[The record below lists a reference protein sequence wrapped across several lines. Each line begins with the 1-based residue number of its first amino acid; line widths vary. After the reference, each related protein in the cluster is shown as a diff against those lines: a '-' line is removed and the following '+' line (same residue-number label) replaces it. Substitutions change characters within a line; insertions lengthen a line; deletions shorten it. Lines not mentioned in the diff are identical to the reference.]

1 MAKINLPATFA
12 LSRHDLTG
20 EVTIHYWRTIAVSL
34 AALLS
39 ALPLGIASAEPTVS
53 PAKSDT
59 ASCVRPDFRVVL
71 DVGHTAKS
79 PGAKSAR
86 GADEFD
92 FNLRL
97 AKQID
102 QALLDAGFAKTVLM
116 VTDGRANRSLYARV
130 ARANDLSA
138 NLLLSIHHN
147 SVPDRF
153 IERWEY
159 NGKRQAFSD
168 RFKGHSIF
176 VSDDNIDPKDSLLFG
191 SMLGQQLKARGLQYT
206 PHYTESFMG
215 RWKRVLLDANA
226 GVYRYDTLVV
236 LKKTQMPAVLLEAGS
251 IANRDEELEMAS
263 PERQQLISAAVA
275 DAVDSFCAAQSNKP
289 ALQIAKRSKARHVL
303 SAHSQRRA
311 RAYRQCYA
319 AKAGLALNPQ
329 YTLACH
335 YAAHA
340 FARGNPQ
347 QTCRNVLGLRNEG
360 TLHAASLFFDPH
372 CTIVFPFARL
382 R

>member
-1 MAKINLPATFA
+1 M
-12 LSRHDLTG
+12 
-20 EVTIHYWRTIAVSL
+20 IHHWRTTAVSL
-34 AALLS
+34 ATLLS
-39 ALPLGIASAEPTVS
+39 ALSLGIAGAEPAAS
-53 PAKSDT
+53 PAKADA
-59 ASCVRPDFRVVL
+59 ASCVRPDFRIVL

-102 QALLDAGFAKTVLM
+102 QALLEAGFAKTVLM
-116 VTDGRANRSLYARV
+116 VTDGRANQSLYARV

-138 NLLLSIHHN
+138 NLLLSIHHD
-147 SVPDRF
+147 SVPDKF
-153 IERWEY
+153 LEKWDY
-159 NGKRQAFSD
+159 NGKRKTFSD

-191 SMLGQQLKARGLQYT
+191 SILGQQLKARGLQYT

-215 RWKRVLLDANA
+215 RWKRVLLDAIV
-226 GVYRYDTLVV
+226 GVYRYDTLFV

-263 PERQQLISAAVA
+263 PERQQLISAAVV
-275 DAVDSFCAAQSNKP
+275 DAVDRFCAAQSDKP

-303 SAHSQRRA
+303 SAHSHRRA
-311 RAYRQCYA
+311 RERTANA
-319 AKAGLALNPQ
+319 VAPTPVSSSILDI
-329 YTLACH
+329 H
-335 YAAHA
+335 
-340 FARGNPQ
+340 
-347 QTCRNVLGLRNEG
+347 
-360 TLHAASLFFDPH
+360 
-372 CTIVFPFARL
+372 
-382 R
+382 

>member
-1 MAKINLPATFA
+1 
-12 LSRHDLTG
+12 
-20 EVTIHYWRTIAVSL
+20 
-34 AALLS
+34 
-39 ALPLGIASAEPTVS
+39 
-53 PAKSDT
+53 
-59 ASCVRPDFRVVL
+59 VL

-102 QALLDAGFAKTVLM
+102 QALLEAGFAKTVLM
-116 VTDGRANRSLYARV
+116 VTDGRANQSLYARV

-138 NLLLSIHHN
+138 NLLLSIHHD
-147 SVPDRF
+147 SVPDKF
-153 IERWEY
+153 LEKWDY
-159 NGKRQAFSD
+159 NGKRKTFSD

-191 SMLGQQLKARGLQYT
+191 SILGQQLKARGLQYT

-215 RWKRVLLDANA
+215 RWKRVLLDAIV
-226 GVYRYDTLVV
+226 GVYRYDTLFV

-263 PERQQLISAAVA
+263 PERQQLISAAVV
-275 DAVDSFCAAQSNKP
+275 DAVDRFCAAQSDKP

-303 SAHSQRRA
+303 SAHSHRRA
-311 RAYRQCYA
+311 RERT
-319 AKAGLALNPQ
+319 AKAVTPTPVSSSILDI
-329 YTLACH
+329 H
-335 YAAHA
+335 
-340 FARGNPQ
+340 
-347 QTCRNVLGLRNEG
+347 
-360 TLHAASLFFDPH
+360 
-372 CTIVFPFARL
+372 
-382 R
+382 

>member
-1 MAKINLPATFA
+1 M
-12 LSRHDLTG
+12 
-20 EVTIHYWRTIAVSL
+20 IHHWRSIAVSL

-39 ALPLGIASAEPTVS
+39 ALPLGIASAEPAVS
-53 PAKSDT
+53 PAKSET
-59 ASCVRPDFRVVL
+59 ASCARPDFRVVL
-71 DVGHTAKS
+71 DVGHTARS

-138 NLLLSIHHN
+138 NLLLSIHHD

-153 IERWEY
+153 LERWEY
-159 NGKRQAFSD
+159 NGKREGFSD

-176 VSDDNIDPKDSLLFG
+176 VSDDNLDPKDSLLFG
-191 SMLGQQLKARGLQYT
+191 SILGQQLKTRGLEYT

-226 GVYRYDTLVV
+226 GVYRYDTLFV

-263 PERQQLISAAVA
+263 PERQQLISAAVV
-275 DAVDSFCAAQSNKP
+275 DAVDSFCVAQSNKP
-289 ALQIAKRSKARHVL
+289 ALQIAKRSKSRHVL
-303 SAHSQRRA
+303 SAHSHRRA
-311 RAYRQCYA
+311 RERTANA
-319 AKAGLALNPQ
+319 TPPTPGS
-329 YTLACH
+329 
-335 YAAHA
+335 HA
-340 FARGNPQ
+340 ILDIHERG
-347 QTCRNVLGLRNEG
+347 G
-360 TLHAASLFFDPH
+360 
-372 CTIVFPFARL
+372 FPPCQSRPV
-382 R
+382 